1 MPRKRTVAIEM
12 AAYLLI
18 DIASV
23 HDPVAYADYRA
34 RVSAGLAAAGGRYIV
49 RGGPVEVLEG
59 TWQPGRVVVVRF
71 ESADAARR
79 WWSSDA
85 YAALRDLRQA
95 STTTH
100 MVLVEGV
107 ADE

>member
-1 MPRKRTVAIEM
+1 MLRKRTVAIVT

-18 DIASV
+18 DIADV
-23 HDPVAYADYRA
+23 HDPVAYADYRS
-34 RVSAGLAAAGGRYIV
+34 RVSAGLLAAGGRYLV

-59 TWQPGRVVVVRF
+59 AWRPGRVVVVRF
-71 ESADAARR
+71 DSADAARR
-79 WWSSDA
+79 WWASDA

-100 MVLVEGV
+100 MVLVEG
-107 ADE
+107 ASDE